1 MWNKPGQP
9 VPIDPSQVVV
19 GLYLWLD
26 VRWDEHPF
34 LSNRLMVKTPKDVA
48 VIKSL
53 DVTGRLHCYP
63 DKSTTAIP
71 AFTPPAPAADAAAV
85 AEAAAAEEAAAAMA
99 AEVKQIEAAKKEK
112 RQKQKDAAARA
123 DRAWENAARNTKEAL
138 LTLNRSPKAA
148 GELIAALSKETAASI
163 ANGQEILLHLLGDKK
178 DQGPQFHALNVL
190 TLSMLLGKKMGLTER
205 ELADLA
211 MGALAHDAGKVQ
223 VPPQILKNPNRKKHE
238 EDFFRQH
245 VMFSVQLA
253 STSGAFTKEALGII
267 ADHHEAPNGSGWP
280 RGRRDS
286 SRAARILAVVNR
298 YDNLCTPEA
307 IGLEPLMPAEALA
320 RMFRVEGALHDPA
333 LLGALIKL
341 LGVYPP
347 GTVVQ
352 LNDTSL
358 ALVVAPGPES
368 LRPQVLVYTPEI
380 PKDEAPTIELH
391 TEPDLKI
398 IEAIR
403 PATLP
408 PDVLAWL
415 NPQQRLSYFFS
426 VENAKA

>member
-9 VPIDPSQVVV
+9 VPIDPSQVVT
-19 GLYLWLD
+19 GLYVWLD

-34 LSNRLMVKTPKDVA
+34 LSNRLMVKTAKDVA
-48 VIKSL
+48 VIQSL
-53 DVTGRLHCYP
+53 DVSGRLYCYP
-63 DKSTTAIP
+63 DKSTVPIP
-71 AFTPPAPAADAAAV
+71 AFVPPTPVTDGQAEAVAAQAAAI
-85 AEAAAAEEAAAAMA
+85 AAEL
-99 AEVKQIEAAKKEK
+99 KQIEAVKKEK
-112 RQKQKDAAARA
+112 RQRQKDAAARA

-138 LTLNRSPKAA
+138 LTLGRSPKAA
-148 GELIAALSKETAASI
+148 GELIAALSKETASSI

-190 TLSMLLGKKMGLTER
+190 TLCMLVGKKVGLTER

-211 MGALAHDAGKVQ
+211 MGALAHDAGKIQ
-223 VPPQILKNPNRKKHE
+223 VPPQIIKNPHRKKHE

-245 VMFSVQLA
+245 VLFSFQLA
-253 STSGAFTKEALGII
+253 STSGAFTKEALAII
-267 ADHHEAPNGSGWP
+267 ADHHEAVNGTGWP

-286 SRAARILAVVNR
+286 TRAARILAAVNR

-307 IGLEPLMPAEALA
+307 VGVEPLMPAEALA
-320 RMFRVEGALHDPA
+320 RMFKVEGAQFDTA

-341 LGVYPP
+341 LGIYPP

-352 LNDTSL
+352 LNDSSL

-380 PKDEAPTIELH
+380 SKDEAPTIELH
-391 TEPDLKI
+391 TEPELKI

-403 PATLP
+403 PSTLP

-426 VENAKA
+426 VENAKT

>member
-1 MWNKPGQP
+1 MWSKPGQP

-19 GLYLWLD
+19 GLYIWLD

-34 LSNRLMVKTPKDVA
+34 LSNRLMVKTAKDVA
-48 VIKSL
+48 VIQSL
-53 DVTGRLHCYP
+53 DVKGRLYCHP
-63 DKSTTAIP
+63 DKSSVPVP
-71 AFTPPAPAADAAAV
+71 ALVVAAPAVD
-85 AEAAAAEEAAAAMA
+85 AEAQAAAEQAAALA
-99 AEVKQIEAAKKEK
+99 AELKQAEAAKKEK
-112 RQKQKDAAARA
+112 RQRQKDAAVRA

-148 GELIAALSKETAASI
+148 GEQIAALSKETAASI

-190 TLSMLLGKKMGLTER
+190 TLCMLVGKKVGLTER

-211 MGALAHDAGKVQ
+211 MGALAHDAGKIQ
-223 VPPQILKNPNRKKHE
+223 VPPAILKNPSRKKHE
-238 EDFFRQH
+238 EDFYRQH

-253 STSGAFTKEALGII
+253 SASGAFTREALGII
-267 ADHHEAPNGSGWP
+267 ADHHEAANGTGWP

-286 SRAARILAVVNR
+286 SRSARILAAVNR

-307 IGLEPLMPAEALA
+307 LGVDPLMPAEALA
-320 RMFRVEGALHDPA
+320 RMFKVEGAQFDTAILSS
-333 LLGALIKL
+333 LIKL
-341 LGVYPP
+341 LGIYPP

-352 LNDTSL
+352 LNDGSL

-380 PKDEAPTIELH
+380 AKDEAPTIELH

-398 IEAIR
+398 TEAIR
-403 PATLP
+403 PSTLP

-426 VENAKA
+426 VESARA

>member
-1 MWNKPGQP
+1 M
-9 VPIDPSQVVV
+9 
-19 GLYLWLD
+19 
-26 VRWDEHPF
+26 
-34 LSNRLMVKTPKDVA
+34 
-48 VIKSL
+48 
-53 DVTGRLHCYP
+53 
-63 DKSTTAIP
+63 
-71 AFTPPAPAADAAAV
+71 
-85 AEAAAAEEAAAAMA
+85 
-99 AEVKQIEAAKKEK
+99 
-112 RQKQKDAAARA
+112 
-123 DRAWENAARNTKEAL
+123 
-138 LTLNRSPKAA
+138 
-148 GELIAALSKETAASI
+148 
-163 ANGQEILLHLLGDKK
+163 
-178 DQGPQFHALNVL
+178 
-190 TLSMLLGKKMGLTER
+190 
-205 ELADLA
+205 
-211 MGALAHDAGKVQ
+211 
-223 VPPQILKNPNRKKHE
+223 
-238 EDFFRQH
+238 
-245 VMFSVQLA
+245 
-253 STSGAFTKEALGII
+253 
-267 ADHHEAPNGSGWP
+267 
-280 RGRRDS
+280 
-286 SRAARILAVVNR
+286 VNR

-307 IGLEPLMPAEALA
+307 IGVEPLMPAEALA
-320 RMFRVEGALHDPA
+320 RMFRIEGAQHDPA